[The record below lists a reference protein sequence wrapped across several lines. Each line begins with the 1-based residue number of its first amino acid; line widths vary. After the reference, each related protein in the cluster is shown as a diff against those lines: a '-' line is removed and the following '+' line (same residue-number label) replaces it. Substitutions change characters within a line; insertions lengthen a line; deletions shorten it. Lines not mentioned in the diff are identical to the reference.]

1 MIFHVPVNR
10 GPRLYERARKVA
22 RIKKKIKRDVHNY

>member
-10 GPRLYERARKVA
+10 GPRLYERAKKVA
-22 RIKKKIKRDVHNY
+22 RIKKKIQT

>member
-10 GPRLYERARKVA
+10 GPRLYERAKKVA
-22 RIKKKIKRDVHNY
+22 RIQKKIKT

>member
-10 GPRLYERARKVA
+10 GPRLYERAKKVA
-22 RIKKKIKRDVHNY
+22 RIKKKIKT

>member
-10 GPRLYERARKVA
+10 GPRLYERAKKVA
-22 RIKKKIKRDVHNY
+22 RIKKNIKT

>member
-10 GPRLYERARKVA
+10 GPRLYERAKKVV
-22 RIKKKIKRDVHNY
+22 RIKKKIKT